1 MGDLPV
7 GGGEFGDPAFAGGKG
22 FEPGQ
27 YGAQGPS
34 ACGGQFGAEDVIL
47 GVDTHKDVHVA
58 AVITVLVALLAH
70 QEFPATA
77 AGCRQLLVWARS
89 FGALRRAGV
98 ECTGSYGS
106 ALARFLNRE
115 NIQVVAVNQPDRAIR
130 RKRGKTDAV
139 DAEAA
144 ARAVL
149 SGRADVTPKT
159 GEGPA
164 ADMRVLRPAKESAV
178 KARTQAKNQLKAV
191 PLGVDPSLREALS
204 KLTNTALIARCA
216 DLPDADDAAVFTL
229 RLLARRIQQLT
240 AEVKELAR
248 RVTKAVHRCHPQLL
262 DVIGLGPDSAAAL
275 LIAAGDNLERLAS
288 EASFAALCG
297 VSPVEQSS
305 GKTQRR
311 RLNRGGNRQANTAL
325 YRIVVTRLR
334 RDARTRLHLER
345 RTKQG
350 MSKREIIRCLK
361 HYVARKIY
369 RQIQPPSALDAP
381 PSSTRRNIG
390 ASSTPTRLPG
400 YGSSPP
406 HATG

>member
-1 MGDLPV
+1 MPQPTLPTQP
-7 GGGEFGDPAFAGGKG
+7 EDP
-22 FEPGQ
+22 P
-27 YGAQGPS
+27 
-34 ACGGQFGAEDVIL
+34 AEDVIL

-58 AVITVLVALLAH
+58 AVITALGVMLAH

-77 AGCRQLLVWARS
+77 AGYRQLLHWACS
-89 FGALRRAGV
+89 FGALHRAGV
-98 ECTGSYGS
+98 ECTGSYGA
-106 ALARFLNRE
+106 ALARYLKRE
-115 NIQVVAVNQPDRAIR
+115 NVQVIEVNQPDRAIR

-149 SGRADVTPKT
+149 SGRADVIPKS

-164 ADMRVLRPAKESAV
+164 ADMRVLRLAKESAV

-191 PLGVDPSLREALS
+191 LLGVDPELREALS
-204 KLTNTALIARCA
+204 NLGNTALIATCA
-216 DLPDADDAAVFTL
+216 DLPDGDDAAVFTL

-248 RVTKAVHRCHPQLL
+248 RTTKAVRIWHPQLL
-262 DVIGLGPDSAAAL
+262 DVIGVGPDSAAAL
-275 LIAAGDNLERLAS
+275 LIAAGDNPERLAS

-311 RLNRGGNRQANTAL
+311 RLNRGGNRQANAAL
-325 YRIVVTRLR
+325 YRIVITRLR
-334 RDARTRLHLER
+334 RDDRTRLYLER

-361 HYVARKIY
+361 RYVAREIY
-369 RQIQPPSALDAP
+369 RQIQSASASAARPSA
-381 PSSTRRNIG
+381 T
-390 ASSTPTRLPG
+390 
-400 YGSSPP
+400 
-406 HATG
+406 